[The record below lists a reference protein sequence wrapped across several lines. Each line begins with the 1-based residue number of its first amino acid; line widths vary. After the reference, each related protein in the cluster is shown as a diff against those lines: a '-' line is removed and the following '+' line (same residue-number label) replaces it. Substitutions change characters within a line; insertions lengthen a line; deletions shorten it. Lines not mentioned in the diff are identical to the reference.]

1 VAVGLLPGRLAWQ
14 LSRIEPYGF
23 FILIGLMMTGVLS
36 YLILPVA
43 ELMIRLIVAV
53 VGL

>member
-1 VAVGLLPGRLAWQ
+1 LSQ
-14 LSRIEPYGF
+14 LEPYGF
-23 FILIGLMMTGVLS
+23 FILIGLMITGVLS

-43 ELMIRLIVAV
+43 ELVIRLLVAV